1 MNFKKLLDI
10 LMWIPGVNYMV
21 MTGLLFYR
29 VFIRREPITFSLM
42 GRMLGTFLLTV
53 LVFVGAA
60 ALLLSLLGVKELGS
74 WGHLLI
80 GLIVMPALIRVLRKD
95 MSL

>member
-1 MNFKKLLDI
+1 MDRKKLLDI

-21 MTGLLFYR
+21 MTGLPFYR
-29 VFIRREPITFSLM
+29 VFVRREPVTFSLM
-42 GRMLGTFLLTV
+42 LRMLGTFLLTA

-60 ALLLSLLGVKELGS
+60 ALLLSLLGVKALGS

-80 GLIVMPALIRVLRKD
+80 GLIVMSALIRVLRKD